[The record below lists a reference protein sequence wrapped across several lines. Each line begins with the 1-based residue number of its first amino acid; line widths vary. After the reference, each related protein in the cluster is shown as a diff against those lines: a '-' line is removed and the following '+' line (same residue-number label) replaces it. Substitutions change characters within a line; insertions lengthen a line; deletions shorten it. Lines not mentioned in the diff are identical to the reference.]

1 MSRAVLSRLDP
12 LSRDYTRAATLTQH
26 PGALPDKTA
35 QILDLSERNLDELQ
49 ALHEMILDEKEYDY
63 GAVPETKRKPFENY
77 HPEGEPMK
85 TQTRDMKSTTTSGAV
100 PMVAADSGST
110 VKPTLVPTVSTPAA
124 PKVEAAASK
133 SEEDKTTE
141 DNRLSALLRENERL
155 KSEIAPFNA
164 EFFEE
169 LEDLKYRYIRLQE
182 IVGEEPR
189 AAEGARAS
197 ALPLDRL
204 SWSVRNSMTAM
215 DRAGLTSPLV
225 SRPRYANAF
234 TYSPGGVANT
244 VREQSPGPAAR
255 SASGYTLPGR
265 TQEHVGG
272 RVGGRGGIAA
282 TAHGAGVG
290 IPGTRLTDPASSG
303 PLGLARPFYETGE
316 IDDFAPRTTSKLREQ
331 YITLHFSHLH
341 S

>member
-1 MSRAVLSRLDP
+1 
-12 LSRDYTRAATLTQH
+12 
-26 PGALPDKTA
+26 
-35 QILDLSERNLDELQ
+35 
-49 ALHEMILDEKEYDY
+49 MILDEKEYDY

-77 HPEGEPMK
+77 HLEGEPMK
-85 TQTRDMKSTTTSGAV
+85 TQTRDV
-100 PMVAADSGST
+100 PVKLTAAGTATLAMAADS
-110 VKPTLVPTVSTPAA
+110 VPTLKSAESVTTATVSNPTVSSG
-124 PKVEAAASK
+124 EAAASK
-133 SEEDKTTE
+133 LEDEKTTE
-141 DNRLSALLRENERL
+141 GNRLSALLRENERL

-169 LEDLKYRYIRLQE
+169 LEDLKYRYTRLQE

-189 AAEGARAS
+189 AAEGARTS

-244 VREQSPGPAAR
+244 VREQSHGPVTR

-272 RVGGRGGIAA
+272 RVGGRAAGIAS
-282 TAHGAGVG
+282 TTHGAGVG
-290 IPGTRLTDPASSG
+290 IPVTRLTDPAASG
-303 PLGLARPFYETGE
+303 PLGLAQPFYETGE
-316 IDDFAPRTTSKLREQ
+316 IDDFAPRTTSKL
-331 YITLHFSHLH
+331 
-341 S
+341 